1 MTLYEAKQVEDLTT
15 KYYLLMSI
23 KFFIKSNVYIN
34 LSLFALLVDLV
45 VKIITKEFSNNKKVI
60 LYSLTEL

>member
-60 LYSLTEL
+60 LSL